1 MDETEK
7 DDGWEKA
14 GECASADFYSC
25 EAAIRRLNEYLDHEL
40 TEADRVTVLKHL
52 EFCRPCMSRFT
63 FEQTLVISIRQKISH
78 LCVPLTLKEKLHSLL
93 RNDKP

>member
-1 MDETEK
+1 MDEWK
-7 DDGWEKA
+7 KA

-40 TEADRVTVLKHL
+40 TEAERVIVLKHL

-78 LCVPLTLKEKLHSLL
+78 LCVPPNLREKLHEMLQHKKSE
-93 RNDKP
+93 